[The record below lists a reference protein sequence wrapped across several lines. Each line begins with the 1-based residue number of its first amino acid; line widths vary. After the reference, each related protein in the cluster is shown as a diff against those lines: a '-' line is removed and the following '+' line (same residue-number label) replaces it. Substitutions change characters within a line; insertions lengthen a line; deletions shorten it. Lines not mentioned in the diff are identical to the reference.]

1 MAATYEL
8 IASNTLGSSAAS
20 VTFSS
25 IPATYTDLVLR
36 MSVRSDRSASLVD
49 TITFNFNSS
58 TSNFSNTRIEGTGAS
73 GASTRN
79 QTNSSLIR
87 VPATSVTADTFNNV
101 EIYLP
106 NYAGSTNK
114 PLSNSFAYENNATT
128 AYVGAVASLWSNTA
142 AITSIQFGLVDGPN
156 FVSGSS
162 FFLYG
167 IKNS

>member
-1 MAATYEL
+1 MAPTYEL
-8 IASNTLGSSAAS
+8 IASNTLTTTAAS

-25 IPATYTDLVLR
+25 IPATYTDLIFRL
-36 MSVRSDRSASLVD
+36 SVRSDRSASLVD

-58 TSNFSNTRIEGTGAS
+58 TSNFSNTRLEGTGAAS
-73 GASTRN
+73 NSTRN

-87 VPATSVTADTFNNV
+87 VPATSVTANTFNNV

-106 NYAGSTNK
+106 NYAGSNNK
-114 PLSNSFAYENNATT
+114 PLSSSFAYEDNSST
-128 AYVGAVASLWSNTA
+128 AYIGAVANLWSNTS
-142 AITSIQFGLVDGPN
+142 AITSIQLGLVDGPN